1 MTDTL
6 PTPALDLPPGSPMWN
21 PDFLFG
27 AGTSAYQVEGAVS
40 EDGRTPCIWDTFA
53 GRPGAIRDGAS
64 AAIACDHYRR
74 WQDDIDLL
82 ATLGFDA
89 YRLSFAWSRLLR
101 EDGSVNPAG
110 VAFYDRILDR
120 LLAHGIKPFVTLY
133 HWDLPQHLQD
143 RGGWLN
149 RDTAHRLA
157 DFADL
162 ASRHLGDRV
171 HAWTTLNEPWC
182 SAWLGHGTGLHA
194 PGLAGEAYAVEAMHH
209 LLLGH
214 GLALPALR
222 ANGARQVGIVTNVTA
237 ISADTQ
243 RPADL
248 QAVDLARACYNHWV
262 LDPLFKGHYPEAL
275 ASLWPAARPPIRE
288 GDMALIAAPM
298 DYIGINYYFRAN
310 VRSDGEHGFADKGL
324 DRVERTVMGWEVYP
338 AGLRDVL
345 IGFAGRYPN
354 LPPVHITENG
364 MSSDDHVI
372 DGRVDDEQR
381 VRYLQR
387 HLDALGQAIRAG
399 VDVRGYFA
407 WSLMDNFEWTEG
419 YAQRFGLVHVD
430 YDTQARV
437 PKDSALALQALLRR
451 RRELS
456 GARTGASRAAR
467 APA

>member
-6 PTPALDLPPGSPMWN
+6 TSPELALPPGSPMWQAG
-21 PDFLFG
+21 FLFG
-27 AGTSAYQVEGAVS
+27 AGTSAYQIEGATTV
-40 EDGRTPCIWDTFA
+40 DGRTPCIWDTFSARA
-53 GRPGAIRDGAS
+53 GKVRDGS
-64 AAIACDHYRR
+64 TAAHACDHYHR
-74 WQDDIDLL
+74 WREDIDLL
-82 ATLGFDA
+82 AALGLDA
-89 YRLSFAWSRLLR
+89 YRMSIAWSRLLL

-110 VAFYDRILDR
+110 LAYYGNVIDR
-120 LLAHGIKPFVTLY
+120 LAHHGIKPFVTLY

-157 DFADL
+157 DFASL
-162 ASRHLGDRV
+162 ASRHFGDRV

-182 SAWLGHGTGLHA
+182 AAWLGYGTGAHA
-194 PGLAGEAYAVEAMHH
+194 PGLVGEAYAVEAMHH

-214 GLALPALR
+214 GLAMQALR
-222 ANGARQVGIVTNVTA
+222 AEGASQVGLVTNVTA
-237 ISADTQ
+237 ISADSQ

-262 LDPLFKGHYPEAL
+262 LDPLLKGSYPEAL
-275 ASLWPAARPPIRE
+275 DALWPGAKAPVRE
-288 GDMALIAAPM
+288 GDMALIATPM

-310 VRSDGEHGFADKGL
+310 VRSDGDHGFADKGL
-324 DRVERTVMGWEVYP
+324 ERVERTLMGWEVYP

-364 MSSDDHVI
+364 MASDDRVVG
-372 DGRVDDEQR
+372 GRVDDEQR

-387 HLDALGQAIRAG
+387 HLDALGQAMRAG

-419 YAQRFGLVHVD
+419 FSQRFGLVHVD
-430 YDTQARV
+430 YETQARV
-437 PKDSALALQALLRR
+437 PKDSALALQALQGRR
-451 RRELS
+451 RQLS
-456 GARTGASRAAR
+456 GARS
-467 APA
+467 

>member
-1 MTDTL
+1 MPNTPQASSRTRRRNRAFLHAVTL
-6 PTPALDLPPGSPMWN
+6 GQFDQNLDRNIVQRDDL
-21 PDFLFG
+21 
-27 AGTSAYQVEGAVS
+27 
-40 EDGRTPCIWDTFA
+40 A
-53 GRPGAIRDGAS
+53 GR
-64 AAIACDHYRR
+64 
-74 WQDDIDLL
+74 
-82 ATLGFDA
+82 
-89 YRLSFAWSRLLR
+89 
-101 EDGSVNPAG
+101 
-110 VAFYDRILDR
+110 
-120 LLAHGIKPFVTLY
+120 
-133 HWDLPQHLQD
+133 
-143 RGGWLN
+143 
-149 RDTAHRLA
+149 
-157 DFADL
+157 
-162 ASRHLGDRV
+162 
-171 HAWTTLNEPWC
+171 
-182 SAWLGHGTGLHA
+182 
-194 PGLAGEAYAVEAMHH
+194 
-209 LLLGH
+209 
-214 GLALPALR
+214 
-222 ANGARQVGIVTNVTA
+222 
-237 ISADTQ
+237 
-243 RPADL
+243 
-248 QAVDLARACYNHWV
+248 
-262 LDPLFKGHYPEAL
+262 
-275 ASLWPAARPPIRE
+275 
-288 GDMALIAAPM
+288 M

-372 DGRVDDEQR
+372 EGRVDDEQR

-419 YAQRFGLVHVD
+419 YAQRFVLVHVD